1 MPVMPRRSFAST
13 EPESSP
19 RSAVS
24 AVPEVSGVAGVCA
37 SPEGGRLRLSPQE
50 RIPQI
55 LQAAAQEFAR
65 QGYQQTRVQDIAAA
79 AGLSKGGFY
88 AHFSGKEAVFEALL
102 RHNLSGSSINLQD
115 AFSELPPMPQLIDE
129 LSEMLTQGLTDQQTM
144 LVFRILLADGW
155 RVPEVVDSWLE
166 HSIHNVQAE
175 LGLLLKRCVANGSC
189 RSSIVVEKPWLVLS
203 PVVHSMV
210 ARLVNA
216 RAEGFDRDLVRQDLS
231 CLLKE
236 LLLLRGDAS

>member
-1 MPVMPRRSFAST
+1 MSVVSNST
-13 EPESSP
+13 FDSLDPANP
-19 RSAVS
+19 DASAV
-24 AVPEVSGVAGVCA
+24 APPTA
-37 SPEGGRLRLSPQE
+37 GGRQRLSPEE

-65 QGYQQTRVQDIAAA
+65 RGFQQTRVQDIAAA

-102 RHNLSGSSINLQD
+102 RHNLSGSAINLQD

-129 LSEMLTQGLTDQQTM
+129 LSALLTQGLADEQTM

-166 HSIHNVQAE
+166 NSMHSVQAE
-175 LGLLLKRCVANGSC
+175 LGLLLQRCVANGSC
-189 RSSIVVEKPWLVLS
+189 RPSMVVEKPWLALS
-203 PVVHSMV
+203 PVVHAMV
-210 ARLVNA
+210 AQLVRTGA
-216 RAEGFDRDLVRQDLS
+216 QEFDRDQVQQDLS

-236 LLLLRGDAS
+236 LLLFKEEAR